1 MGPNLVPKWVPKG
14 DQNGVQ
20 NGQKSNA
27 KINVKKEGSQDTRRS
42 VLGPSWGVLGCILGS
57 KIIIFR
63 WFYNGFV
70 KITFLKK
77 IRLERAS
84 WTELGSILA
93 PKRVVWGPLGAV
105 WGPLGTVLGPLGT
118 ILARC
123 WPVWWPLG
131 RRDCGNVDF
140 SLVLQG
146 FGRPGSVAQPPTSNR
161 AGAAEGVR
169 GRHKSVL

>member
-1 MGPNLVPKWVPKG
+1 MPKWVPKG

-77 IRLERAS
+77 IRLGKAS
-84 WTELGSILA
+84 WTELGPIWV
-93 PKRVVWGPLGAV
+93 PKRVQKGSQIGAKTE
-105 WGPLGTVLGPLGT
+105 P
-118 ILARC
+118 
-123 WPVWWPLG
+123 
-131 RRDCGNVDF
+131 
-140 SLVLQG
+140 
-146 FGRPGSVAQPPTSNR
+146 
-161 AGAAEGVR
+161 
-169 GRHKSVL
+169 K